1 MITNKNNKVS
11 LRGAKRRSNLLNDA
25 AQSTLE
31 FTFAMIAVIFL
42 IYAMVQLFRWAGM
55 DLANRR
61 VLMDQGITTQDLPNG
76 DPSAQL
82 NFDTNGAMPIA
93 AFWHGSITNGQ

>member
-1 MITNKNNKVS
+1 MNTK
-11 LRGAKRRSNLLNDA
+11 

-31 FTFAMIAVIFL
+31 FTFAVIAVMFL
-42 IYAMVQLFRWAGM
+42 IYGMVQVFRWAGM

-61 VLMDQGITTQDLPNG
+61 LAQDNSIAVDLSTVPNG

-82 NFDTNGAMPIA
+82 NADVGSSFLPMA
-93 AFWHGSITNGQ
+93 AVWHGSITNGDTGP